1 MKKSDRLQVIV
12 DLNANNEKKA
22 LEALGKAQ
30 REQQA
35 SRVQLENLQSYHQ
48 EYKKKYQ
55 SISGAGINITQLLEF
70 RSFVSKLDKAIGEQE
85 QVVIQGE
92 KDVVYAREY
101 WERQHQKTKS
111 LEKVCQ
117 SALAEEF
124 KQEERRE
131 QNEQDDRACRLGG
144 ASGTRNA

>member
-55 SISGAGINITQLLEF
+55 SISEAGINVAQLLEF

-101 WERQHQKTKS
+101 WERLYQKTKS